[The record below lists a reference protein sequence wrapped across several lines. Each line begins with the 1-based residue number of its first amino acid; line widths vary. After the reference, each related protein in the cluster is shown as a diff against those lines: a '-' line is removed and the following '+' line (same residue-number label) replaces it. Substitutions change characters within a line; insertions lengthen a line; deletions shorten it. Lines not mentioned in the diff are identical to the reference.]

1 MTPDNS
7 STRDAEGFRPLTRDE
22 FHRFRDLIYE
32 TAGISLSDVK
42 ESLVA
47 ARLARRLRA
56 LGLTSYGDYY
66 ARLVADG
73 SGREMVEFVNSITTN
88 KTDFFREPEHF
99 NVLVQQV
106 LPSLVVV
113 RGHRFGA
120 GAGIIWDTNGL
131 ILTNNHVVGR
141 RLPIVLLQDDREYQS
156 RLLARDPDVDLA
168 LLSID
173 ATHLTPLKPVSA
185 SPRVGE
191 MVFAFGHP
199 WGQRN
204 TVTRGIVSALVSAQ
218 NRRGDKL
225 PVIRS
230 DAPLAPGNSGGP
242 LVNASGE
249 VIGINA
255 MIVGGDQSVSIAAS
269 VARDF
274 VSKALANQKT
284 EVRSGQRAGEDV
296 M

>member
-1 MTPDNS
+1 MNFNGTF
-7 STRDAEGFRPLTRDE
+7 TQVIDE
-22 FHRFRDLIYE
+22 FVR
-32 TAGISLSDVK
+32 G
-42 ESLVA
+42 
-47 ARLARRLRA
+47 
-56 LGLTSYGDYY
+56 
-66 ARLVADG
+66 
-73 SGREMVEFVNSITTN
+73 
-88 KTDFFREPEHF
+88 
-99 NVLVQQV
+99 V

-120 GAGIIWDTNGL
+120 GSGIIWDASGL

-141 RLPIVLLQDDREYQS
+141 HTPVVLLQDDREYES
-156 RLLARDPDVDLA
+156 KLVARDPDVDLA

-173 ATHLTPLKPVSA
+173 ATGLIPLKPASV

-218 NRRGDKL
+218 NRRGDTL
-225 PVIRS
+225 PIVRS

-249 VIGINA
+249 VVGINA

-269 VARDF
+269 VAVDF
-274 VSKALANQKT
+274 VKKATLNGSLANKRVVPT
-284 EVRSGQRAGEDV
+284 PNDV
-296 M
+296 I

>member
-1 MTPDNS
+1 MNFNGTF
-7 STRDAEGFRPLTRDE
+7 TQVIAE
-22 FHRFRDLIYE
+22 
-32 TAGISLSDVK
+32 
-42 ESLVA
+42 LV
-47 ARLARRLRA
+47 
-56 LGLTSYGDYY
+56 
-66 ARLVADG
+66 
-73 SGREMVEFVNSITTN
+73 E
-88 KTDFFREPEHF
+88 
-99 NVLVQQV
+99 QV

-120 GAGIIWDTNGL
+120 GAGIVWDPNGL

-141 RLPIVLLQDDREYQS
+141 RLPIVVLQNDQEYES

-168 LLSID
+168 LLSIA
-173 ATHLTPLKPVSA
+173 ATDLTPLRPVSV

-204 TVTRGIVSALVSAQ
+204 AVTRGIVSGLVSAQ

-230 DAPLAPGNSGGP
+230 DATLAPGNSGGP

-255 MIVGGDQSVSIAAS
+255 MIIGGDQSVSIAAS

-274 VSKALANQKT
+274 VNKALASRKT
-284 EVRSGQRAGEDV
+284 EERSGNRVPQDV
-296 M
+296 I

>member
-1 MTPDNS
+1 MN
-7 STRDAEGFRPLTRDE
+7 
-22 FHRFRDLIYE
+22 
-32 TAGISLSDVK
+32 
-42 ESLVA
+42 
-47 ARLARRLRA
+47 
-56 LGLTSYGDYY
+56 
-66 ARLVADG
+66 
-73 SGREMVEFVNSITTN
+73 
-88 KTDFFREPEHF
+88 F
-99 NVLVQQV
+99 NGTFTQVMNELVQQV

-120 GAGIIWDTNGL
+120 GAGIVWDTNGL

-141 RLPIVLLQDDREYQS
+141 RLPIVVLQNDQEYES

-173 ATHLTPLKPVSA
+173 ATDLTPLKPVSV

-204 TVTRGIVSALVSAQ
+204 AVTRGIVSALVSAQ

-274 VSKALANQKT
+274 VNKTLANQKT
-284 EVRSGQRAGEDV
+284 EVRSGQRTPEDV

>member
-1 MTPDNS
+1 MRGN
-7 STRDAEGFRPLTRDE
+7 
-22 FHRFRDLIYE
+22 
-32 TAGISLSDVK
+32 
-42 ESLVA
+42 
-47 ARLARRLRA
+47 
-56 LGLTSYGDYY
+56 
-66 ARLVADG
+66 
-73 SGREMVEFVNSITTN
+73 MN
-88 KTDFFREPEHF
+88 F
-99 NVLVQQV
+99 NGTFTQVMNELVQQV

-120 GAGIIWDTNGL
+120 GSGIVWDANGL

-141 RLPIVLLQDDREYQS
+141 RTPIVVLQDDREYES
-156 RLLARDPDVDLA
+156 KLLARDPDVDLA

-173 ATHLTPLKPVSA
+173 ATHLTPLKPASVS
-185 SPRVGE
+185 SRVGE

-218 NRRGDKL
+218 NRRGEKL

-242 LVNASGE
+242 LVNARGE

-255 MIVGGDQSVSIAAS
+255 MIIGGDQSVSIAAS
-269 VARDF
+269 VASDF
-274 VSKALANQKT
+274 VNKTLANQKT
-284 EVRSGQRAGEDV
+284 ERRSGQRTPEDV

>member
-1 MTPDNS
+1 MN
-7 STRDAEGFRPLTRDE
+7 
-22 FHRFRDLIYE
+22 
-32 TAGISLSDVK
+32 
-42 ESLVA
+42 
-47 ARLARRLRA
+47 
-56 LGLTSYGDYY
+56 
-66 ARLVADG
+66 
-73 SGREMVEFVNSITTN
+73 
-88 KTDFFREPEHF
+88 F
-99 NVLVQQV
+99 NGTFTQVIHDLVQQV

-120 GAGIIWDTNGL
+120 GSGIVWDSNGL

-141 RLPIVLLQDDREYQS
+141 RTPIVLLQDDREYES
-156 RLLARDPDVDLA
+156 KLVARDPDVDLA

-173 ATHLTPLKPVSA
+173 AAGLTPLRPASV

-218 NRRGDKL
+218 NRRGETL
-225 PVIRS
+225 PIVRS

-242 LVNASGE
+242 LVNAMGE

-255 MIVGGDQSVSIAAS
+255 MIVGGDQSVSIASS
-269 VARDF
+269 VMVDF
-274 VSKALANQKT
+274 VKKANQNGKVAPKHST
-284 EVRSGQRAGEDV
+284 PNDV
-296 M
+296 I

>member
-1 MTPDNS
+1 MNFNGTF
-7 STRDAEGFRPLTRDE
+7 TQVV
-22 FHRFRDLIYE
+22 
-32 TAGISLSDVK
+32 SD
-42 ESLVA
+42 
-47 ARLARRLRA
+47 
-56 LGLTSYGDYY
+56 
-66 ARLVADG
+66 
-73 SGREMVEFVNSITTN
+73 
-88 KTDFFREPEHF
+88 
-99 NVLVQQV
+99 LVQQV
-106 LPSLVVV
+106 MPSLVVV

-120 GAGIIWDTNGL
+120 GAGIVWDASGL

-141 RLPIVLLQDDREYQS
+141 RTPIVVLQDDREYES
-156 RLLARDPDVDLA
+156 RLIARDPDVDLA

-173 ATHLTPLKPVSA
+173 AAGLTPLKPASV

-204 TVTRGIVSALVSAQ
+204 TVTRGIVSARGSAQ
-218 NRRGDKL
+218 NRRGEKV
-225 PVIRS
+225 PIVRS

-249 VIGINA
+249 VVGINA

-274 VSKALANQKT
+274 VDKALANQKT
-284 EVRSGQRAGEDV
+284 EAQAGRRHGPEDV
-296 M
+296 I